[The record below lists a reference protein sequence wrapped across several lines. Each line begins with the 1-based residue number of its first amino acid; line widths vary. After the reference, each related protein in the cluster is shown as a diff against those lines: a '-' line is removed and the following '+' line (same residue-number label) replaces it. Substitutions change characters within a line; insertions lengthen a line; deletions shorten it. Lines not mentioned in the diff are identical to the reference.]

1 MYSKLNLYTHDG
13 LFHADD
19 VFATALLSLMCEEI
33 NVVRGPDT
41 EIPKDKSNW
50 IIYDIGEGELD
61 HHSPA
66 NKEANGVHPGT
77 LIPYAAC
84 GLVWKKYYKEIL
96 EGIDCPEEYYDKVFI
111 SLDNSLIQGIDC
123 FDNGYT
129 PGNFIY

>member
-84 GLVWKKYYKEIL
+84 GLVWKKYYKEI
-96 EGIDCPEEYYDKVFI
+96 
-111 SLDNSLIQGIDC
+111 
-123 FDNGYT
+123 
-129 PGNFIY
+129 